1 MSIISLIMINKY
13 VLLFLVIASA
23 LFSQT
28 KFDKL
33 ISAPFVVN
41 QISGSETDGLNNPR
55 DLDFNTYQSDM
66 NELWVINENSATF
79 DSNFGGSTVTF
90 YNVGTDSQWT
100 DYRKDSYSGHFMHTA
115 SAIAFSDN
123 GGFANTLDIQ
133 DANGNPSG
141 YFSGCSLWESDTSIY
156 ARVNQNGPELGS
168 HWDMLHQSPF
178 SVGIAAETANIYWL
192 FDGFHNTIAK
202 YNFQEPH
209 SDHEHGGEDHS
220 DGLVYRYDEVVVER
234 VSGLSSHM
242 VIDQGS
248 DLLYVCDTG
257 NNRIIRMNINSG
269 SINYSLTPYG
279 ENIEGYYSMHN
290 VEYETVI
297 DSGLINPTGIDI
309 YNNYLL
315 VSDYS
320 NGEIIIYNIEQ
331 QNNLQEIQRIQTNL
345 SNDIMGIKVGPD
357 GSIWY
362 VCTNSN
368 KLYQILP
375 PLNGDLNGDNDITL
389 ADLMILLSHLV
400 NASSLN
406 QDYYSIADTNSDS
419 MIDIYDLIHIIDT
432 L

>member
-23 LFSQT
+23 SFSQT

-290 VEYETVI
+290 AEYETVI

-331 QNNLQEIQRIQTNL
+331 QNNFREIQRIETNL
-345 SNDIMGIKVGPD
+345 SNDVMGIKVGPD

>member
-1 MSIISLIMINKY
+1 MSIISFVMNNKY
-13 VLLFLVIASA
+13 VLLILVTVSAS
-23 LFSQT
+23 FSQT
-28 KFDKL
+28 KFDKI

-55 DLDFNTYQSDM
+55 DLDFNTYRSDM
-66 NELWVINENSATF
+66 NELWVINENSATY

-141 YFSGCSLWESDTSIY
+141 YFSGCSLWESDTSVY

-242 VIDQGS
+242 VIDQGT

-290 VEYETVI
+290 AEYETVV

-331 QNNLQEIQRIQTNL
+331 QNNFQEIQRIQTNL
-345 SNDIMGIKVGPD
+345 SNDVMGIKVGPD

-362 VCTNSN
+362 VCTNSSR
-368 KLYQILP
+368 LYQILP

>member
-13 VLLFLVIASA
+13 VLLFLAIASA
-23 LFSQT
+23 SFSQT

-290 VEYETVI
+290 AEYETVI

-345 SNDIMGIKVGPD
+345 SNDVMGIKVGPD

-400 NASSLN
+400 NTSSLN

>member
-23 LFSQT
+23 SFSQT

-290 VEYETVI
+290 AEYETVI

>member
-1 MSIISLIMINKY
+1 MINKY

-290 VEYETVI
+290 AEYETVI

-331 QNNLQEIQRIQTNL
+331 QNNFQEIQRIQTNL